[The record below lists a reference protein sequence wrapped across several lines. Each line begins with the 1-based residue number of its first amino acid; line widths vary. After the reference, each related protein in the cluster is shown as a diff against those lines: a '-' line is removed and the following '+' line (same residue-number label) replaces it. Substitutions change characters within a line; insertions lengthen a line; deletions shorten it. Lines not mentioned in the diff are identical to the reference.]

1 MPYRNPFGM
10 VYDSGAY
17 HNVMER
23 VVALGDWAGFPARR
37 TEARG
42 RGKYRGIGVSNYV
55 DTATGT
61 PRERAE
67 ITVLPDGVVEVVVGT
82 VSNGQG
88 HETSFAQLIGEW
100 LGVPIDCVRLVT
112 GDTDRVSV
120 GGGSHSGRALRLAS
134 IVMLNASRDIIAK
147 GLQIASHLLEAA
159 PADFE
164 FEDGRFRVKGTD
176 RSLGIFHVAQEA
188 LRRNDLPDELRGP
201 LAAESEETVT
211 LASFP
216 YGCHVCEV
224 EVDPDTGVVEIV
236 RYNAV
241 DDVGRA
247 VNPLIVHGQIHGG
260 ITHGLGQA
268 LSEYCAYDR
277 ETGQLLSGSLL
288 DYALPR
294 ADRLPF
300 FTTELS
306 EVPTPTHPLG
316 IRPAGEGGTTPALGV
331 VINAIV
337 DALAEFG
344 VTHIEMPATPD
355 RVWRAIHRNG
365 SAASARSPG

>member
-1 MPYRNPFGM
+1 M
-10 VYDSGAY
+10 VYDSGTY
-17 HNVMER
+17 HKVMER
-23 VVALGDWAGFPARR
+23 VLALGDWTGFPARR
-37 TEARG
+37 TEARK

-67 ITVLPDGVVEVVVGT
+67 VTVLPDKVVEVVVGT

-100 LGVPIDCVRLVT
+100 LGVPIDTVRLVT

-147 GLQIASHLLEAA
+147 GLKIASHVLEAA
-159 PADFE
+159 TTDLE
-164 FEDGRFRVKGTD
+164 FVDGRFAVKGTD
-176 RSLGIFHVAQEA
+176 RSLGIFEVAAEA
-188 LRRNDLPDELRGP
+188 LRRNDLPDDLRGP
-201 LAAESEETVT
+201 LFAESDETVNI
-211 LASFP
+211 ASFP

-224 EVDPDTGVVEIV
+224 EVDPDTGVVGIAQ
-236 RYNAV
+236 YTAV

-247 VNPLIVHGQIHGG
+247 VNPMIVHGQIHGG
-260 ITHGLGQA
+260 ITHGVGQA
-268 LSEYCAYDR
+268 MSEYCVYDR

-288 DYALPR
+288 DYAMPR
-294 ADRLPF
+294 AATLPF

-337 DALAEFG
+337 DALSEFG
-344 VTHIEMPATPD
+344 VTHIEMPATPE

-365 SAASARSPG
+365 SSP